1 MSDAVEG
8 LFQPV
13 FTTNP
18 TVEGTG
24 LGQPIRDDIRIAAAP
39 ASDQAYRSCDRYQRG
54 GPPGRLG

>member
-24 LGQPIRDDIRIAAAP
+24 LGQSIRDDIRIAAAP
-39 ASDQAYRSCDRYQRG
+39 ASD
-54 GPPGRLG
+54 PFM